1 MASKLFKDLRDTELN
16 HEGKAVYQGDP
27 IFIVDFK
34 TLTIKTCIVK
44 TATDYDYSKFMAIQ
58 CCEKGKY
65 SNWSPFKEKTPSDWI
80 NLFVNK
86 NSSTSSY
93 ASTTLKGAM
102 KILDLYNSKGS
113 FASLEVGDK
122 VYYVNTRK
130 NELHELNIESLEGS
144 KCRSYYNQNKSE
156 IYRLRFGGNNYLQL
170 RTAYYEGKASVNS
183 DSHFGVHLDDCYG
196 SVYFFVKKEE
206 AEAFLNKRIKQQEKT
221 NELPPIGIDTNLNDA
236 KGNRLHIGDSVVYV
250 NGVGGTHISLST
262 AKIIKA
268 TKAYITVLDEGKREE
283 NIRYA
288 KEALDKWVKRG
299 NKPYELDFT
308 YYGVY
313 TVTTNK
319 VLLLK
324 KYNKK

>member
-34 TLTIKTCIVK
+34 TLTIKTCIAK
-44 TATDYDYSKFMAIQ
+44 TATVYDYSKFMAIQ

-122 VYYVNTRK
+122 VYYVNTIK
-130 NELHELNIESLEGS
+130 NELRELNIESLEGS
-144 KCRSYYNQNKSE
+144 KYRPYYTQNKSE
-156 IYRLRFGGNNYLQL
+156 IYRLRFGGKNYLQL
-170 RTAYYEGKASVNS
+170 GAAYYEGKASINS
-183 DSHFGVHLDDCYG
+183 DNYFVFYLDDCCG
-196 SVYFFVKKEE
+196 NVYFFVKKEE
-206 AEAFLNKRIKQQEKT
+206 AEAFLNKRIKQQEKA
-221 NELPPIGIDTNLNDA
+221 NELPPIGTDTNLNDA
-236 KGNRLHIGDSVVYV
+236 KGNRLHIGDSVAYV
-250 NGVGGTHISLST
+250 NGVGTHISLST

-268 TKAYITVLDEGKREE
+268 TKVYITVLDEGKREE

-288 KEALDKWVKRG
+288 KEALDNWVKEG
-299 NKPYELDFT
+299 HKPYELDFT